1 MEVKDYCR
9 AMETELAGWKAKIYD
24 LSRKIENL
32 PTADK
37 EKVSPHV
44 EDLHIIVEE
53 LTARIDQ
60 LEKECPS
67 EWGPQ
72 RSEIYDRLA
81 RMKAKYED
89 TWGELRA
96 YWG

>member
-1 MEVKDYCR
+1 MDVKDYCK
-9 AMETELAGWKAKIYD
+9 AIEAELTGWKAKIYD
-24 LSRKIENL
+24 LSRKIDKL

-37 EKVSPHV
+37 EKVASHV
-44 EDLHIIVEE
+44 EDLHIIMEE
-53 LTARIDQ
+53 LTDRVSQ

-72 RSEIYDRLA
+72 KTDMDSEIAKLRT
-81 RMKAKYED
+81 KYED
-89 TWGELRA
+89 AWGEVRA